1 MPFASDV
8 EALIR
13 VASADRLAL
22 LERVRESHAEPA
34 PYPPIVVGARV
45 KYTRAHLK
53 ATLEPPGGRLW
64 SLRSTVIAIGQRW
77 LTIVRDDERE
87 SMLVHPKVV
96 QRVEIPDACAR
107 SAAELGYA
115 GVFGFEKQWT
125 GADAEMLRVMAGAQ

>member
-96 QRVEIPDACAR
+96 QRVEIPDACMT

-115 GVFGFEKQWT
+115 GVFGFEPRF
-125 GADAEMLRVMAGAQ
+125 APEDAEVLRWMGGGW